1 MADPD
6 ETTTDGSETESD
18 GDTDATGNDGGD
30 GEAFD
35 RDRAMATIRKLRGEV
50 KDAKAQAK
58 RVDEL
63 EKKLQ
68 EREDADKT
76 EEQKRAE
83 RLAALEAEQ
92 AKNVERLRDLRLQL
106 AVHERATEL
115 EIADPALA
123 VAALDRARIAFDDD
137 GDPSNLDEVL
147 KQTLDRH
154 PALKATATTSGGG
167 TGGGRGKSGGTDGG
181 SGGTGREGPSLTAEE
196 LDAAKAM
203 GMSPERYAAFKGGR
217 SIDEL
222 RAAREKATATT

>member
-1 MADPD
+1 MPDPD
-6 ETTTDGSETESD
+6 ETTPDGSETEND
-18 GDTDATGNDGGD
+18 GDPGD
-30 GEAFD
+30 DPNEGDPGDAFD

-92 AKNVERLRDLRLQL
+92 AENVRRLRDLRLQL
-106 AVHERATEL
+106 AVHERAAEL

-123 VAALDRARIAFDDD
+123 VAALDRTRIAFDDD

-154 PALKATATTSGGG
+154 PALKATATGGAG
-167 TGGGRGKSGGTDGG
+167 AGGRKSGGTDGG
-181 SGGTGREGPSLTAEE
+181 SGGTSREGPSLTAEE

>member
-6 ETTTDGSETESD
+6 ETTPDGSETEND
-18 GDTDATGNDGGD
+18 GDPGD
-30 GEAFD
+30 DPNEGDPGDAFD
-35 RDRAMATIRKLRGEV
+35 RDRAMATIRKLRAEV

-76 EEQKRAE
+76 EEQRRAE
-83 RLAALEAEQ
+83 RLAALETEQ
-92 AKNVERLRDLRLQL
+92 AESTRKLRDLRLQL
-106 AVHERATEL
+106 AVHERAAEL

-123 VAALDRARIAFDDD
+123 VAALDRAKVAFDDD
-137 GDPSNLDEVL
+137 GDPTNLDEIL
-147 KQTLDRH
+147 RATLDRH
-154 PALKATATTSGGG
+154 PALKATATGGAG
-167 TGGGRGKSGGTDGG
+167 GGGRKSGGTDGG
-181 SGGTGREGPSLTAEE
+181 SGGTGSQGPSLTAEE

-217 SIDEL
+217 SIDDL
-222 RAAREKATATT
+222 RAAREKTTATT